1 MYKLLVIL
9 FIIRL
14 HVRINVFTF
23 MRSNS
28 KDISQIKEMLTIN
41 ILVNTKIYELIECLI
56 HN

>member
-14 HVRINVFTF
+14 HVRINVFII

>member
-14 HVRINVFTF
+14 HVRINAFII

>member
-1 MYKLLVIL
+1 MYKILVIL

-14 HVRINVFTF
+14 HVRINVFII

>member
-1 MYKLLVIL
+1 MYKLLVVL

-14 HVRINVFTF
+14 HVRINVFII

>member
-9 FIIRL
+9 SIIRL
-14 HVRINVFTF
+14 HVRINAFII